1 MEWEKIFA
9 NYISDKGLIS
19 IIYKECIKLNS
30 NKIIQLKWAKDL
42 NRLFFQRRHTN
53 GQQIYENVLNIT
65 NHQGNANKITL
76 GYYLTP
82 GSMTIIK
89 KTRGNKCLWGCGEK
103 ETLKHCWWECN
114 FGIVIMKNSTKVAQK
129 IWLYIQK
136 KWTQYLKEVSAV
148 QCSL

>member
-89 KTRGNKCLWGCGEK
+89 KTRGNKCL
-103 ETLKHCWWECN
+103 
-114 FGIVIMKNSTKVAQK
+114 
-129 IWLYIQK
+129 
-136 KWTQYLKEVSAV
+136 
-148 QCSL
+148 